1 MQELDIARA
10 RAVKIEENELRNSKK
25 NLKYQHNRA
34 RTPSHYLFLAG
45 GRRLMLWR
53 LMRRKLEQTTS
64 QRPQFSPGADR
75 LKGRTARRRWSQ
87 STSQYDGKAA
97 AKARTVQCAQSWRL
111 YAGNGT
117 YTNTL
122 GAAPCDLNSCALSSQ
137 SDKSSHTKRNTMI
150 TDATIQQAKSAVES
164 SELELKG
171 LSEALDG
178 LKVRLPTHNSVERE
192 LNNISLSRLSFTRRG
207 ESATAALNTS
217 RC

>member
-1 MQELDIARA
+1 M
-10 RAVKIEENELRNSKK
+10 
-25 NLKYQHNRA
+25 
-34 RTPSHYLFLAG
+34 
-45 GRRLMLWR
+45 WR
-53 LMRRKLEQTTS
+53 LMRRKMEQKAS
-64 QRPQFSPGADR
+64 QRPHFSPCTGR
-75 LKGRTARRRWSQ
+75 LKGRATRRRLSQ
-87 STSQYDGKAA
+87 STSQYEGEAA

-137 SDKSSHTKRNTMI
+137 SDKNSHTENTMI

-192 LNNISLSRLSFTRRG
+192 LNNISLSRLSFTRRV
-207 ESATAALNTS
+207 ENATAAPS
-217 RC
+217 ISSC

>member
-1 MQELDIARA
+1 
-10 RAVKIEENELRNSKK
+10 
-25 NLKYQHNRA
+25 
-34 RTPSHYLFLAG
+34 
-45 GRRLMLWR
+45 MLWR

-87 STSQYDGKAA
+87 STSQYDEEAA

-137 SDKSSHTKRNTMI
+137 SDSSSHTENTMI

-171 LSEALDG
+171 LSEALDS

-207 ESATAALNTS
+207 ESETAALNTS